1 METTTTTT
9 GVGCHGAAAYVL
21 QVRVPAFA
29 VLPRSKGG
37 VRLIADGDAAPA
49 PPGPPLTD

>member
-1 METTTTTT
+1 METTTMT
-9 GVGCHGAAAYVL
+9 GVGGHGAASCVL

-29 VLPRSKGG
+29 VLPRFKGG
-37 VRLIADGDAAPA
+37 VRLIVDGDAAPA